1 GVVGF
6 DGGEPFVDQPDRG
19 SGGRCDA
26 ASEFQ
31 CRRGRGACGPVEGL
45 RVPHEQF
52 DRLVL
57 CDDLAQLLQRR
68 RFVVASGHGQRRGK
82 DAVGVAG
89 RDPDPHRA
97 DVEAQATASAET
109 HWMAALTAAM
119 AAGIAVG
126 SLPPPWARSGLPPP
140 PPPSSPQ
147 ARDTSRPAWRP
158 AERAAS
164 VEARTTTRLTLLT
177 PTPTTTDVLSLT
189 RARRSVTTVRTSPP
203 AATSPRSATTNS
215 VAPTV
220 SAVSRNFPAEAS
232 SCWELSLE
240 ISFSASL
247 RRLIRSETRPGTSVP
262 GTLSISDS

>member
-1 GVVGF
+1 AAL
-6 DGGEPFVDQPDRG
+6 PI
-19 SGGRCDA
+19 SGGRGDP

-31 CRRGRGACGPVEGL
+31 CRRGRGARGPVEGL

-68 RFVVASGHGQRRGK
+68 RFVLASDHGQRRGE

-119 AAGIAVG
+119 AALTAAMAAGIAAG

-147 ARDTSRPAWRP
+147 ARDTRRPAWSP
-158 AERAAS
+158 AVRAAS
-164 VEARTTTRLTLLT
+164 VVAMTTTGLPLLT
-177 PTPTTTDVLSLT
+177 P
-189 RARRSVTTVRTSPP
+189 
-203 AATSPRSATTNS
+203 SPRTT
-215 VAPTV
+215 A
-220 SAVSRNFPAEAS
+220 
-232 SCWELSLE
+232 
-240 ISFSASL
+240 
-247 RRLIRSETRPGTSVP
+247 
-262 GTLSISDS
+262 